1 MRTLKRYFDY
11 AASCPIDE
19 EALQTYMRASKE
31 YFANSTSLHDE
42 GTKAKRL
49 LEHCRETLADL
60 IGGEAKG
67 FYFTSGGSEGNFLA
81 FQALLSAHSG
91 KQIILS
97 EGEHSSVRN
106 TAMKYE
112 GEGYRV
118 TKLPLKESGVVDL
131 EILKS
136 IMTTDTALVSV
147 HHVNSEIGTIQPI
160 EEISRICQESGA
172 FLHSD
177 CVQSFGKL
185 DVQQVTRYVDSLTIS
200 SHKVYGPKGVGGL
213 YLSPA
218 NTYQPFLPN
227 GVHESG
233 MRAGTLNV
241 PGIAAF
247 TVAAQKSVKN
257 LSKNQ
262 QRIEEWKG
270 LFMKELSSVSDR
282 FDFVKSSVGVPIIG
296 LLIHHIEGQWL
307 MVEGNRNGFHF
318 STGSACQVGA
328 QKPSATLLGIGKTEE
343 EARTFIRISFG
354 RDHTKEDV
362 KELAGWLRGVIE
374 ERAATV
380 VQ

>member
-1 MRTLKRYFDY
+1 MKRYFDY

-19 EALQTYMRASKE
+19 EALETYMRASKE

-42 GTKAKRL
+42 GTKASRL
-49 LEHCRETLADL
+49 LEHCRETLAHL

-67 FYFTSGGSEGNFLA
+67 LYFTSGGSEGNFLA
-81 FQALLSAHSG
+81 FQALLSAHPG
-91 KQIILS
+91 KHIILS

-112 GEGYRV
+112 AEGYRV
-118 TKLPLKESGVVDL
+118 TKLPLKGSGIVDL

-136 IMTTDTALVSV
+136 LITTDTALVSV

-160 EEISRICQESGA
+160 REISRICQGAGA

-177 CVQSFGKL
+177 CVQSFGKI

-200 SHKVYGPKGVGGL
+200 SHKVFGPKGVGGL
-213 YLSPA
+213 YLSTA
-218 NTYQPFLPN
+218 NTYRPFLPN

-247 TVAAQKSVKN
+247 AVAAEKSVKN
-257 LSKNQ
+257 LSEKQ
-262 QRIEEWKG
+262 LRIEEWKR
-270 LFMKELSSVSDR
+270 LFMEELSSVSDR
-282 FDFVKSSVGVPIIG
+282 LDFVRPSVGVPIIG
-296 LLIHHIEGQWL
+296 MMIHHVEGQWL
-307 MVEGNRNGFHF
+307 MLEGNRNGFHF
-318 STGSACQVGA
+318 STGSACQIGA
-328 QKPSATLLGIGKTEE
+328 QEPSLTLLSMGKTEE
-343 EARTFIRISFG
+343 EAKTFIRISFG
-354 RDHTKEDV
+354 RDHTTEDV
-362 KELAGWLRGVIE
+362 RALAGWLRSVIE
-374 ERAATV
+374 ERTAAV